1 MANERTE
8 TSGPSAYERAPRR
21 ALWPVRVKLL
31 GGFSVSVGHR
41 TIEGGTWR
49 LRKAAALVKL
59 LALAPGHHLHREQA
73 MNLLWPDSG
82 RKSAS
87 GSLRKALHAARR
99 TFDPEVGS
107 RYLVSEHES
116 FVLSPKGD
124 LWVDVEAFEE
134 AAATARRARSPA
146 AYRAALHLYVGDLLP
161 EDRYEE
167 WTETRRGELR
177 RLHLSLLL
185 ELAGLYEERGEY
197 GPALEALRGAIVEE
211 PALEEAHAALMR
223 LHALRGRRRDALR
236 QYERL
241 REALSRELAAEP
253 EAATRRLR
261 EDIGAGRFPPPV
273 RPTGPP
279 RSELPDSGRHNLPA
293 PRTSFVGRERERV
306 EVKRA
311 LAMTRLLTF
320 TGAGG
325 SGKTRLALEVAR
337 DIVGA
342 YPDGVWLV
350 ELAALSND
358 ELVPQAVAR
367 ALGVREQPNHAPID
381 TLVETLHNK
390 GILLVL
396 DNCEHLANPVAS
408 LLDTLLDSC
417 PRLQVLATSRETLG
431 LSGETIWR
439 VSPLAV
445 PDGDRLS
452 APRDLTRYDAARLF
466 VDRARMR
473 LPSFELTPE
482 NAPSVAE
489 ICRKLEGIPLA
500 IELATARV
508 GALSIAEISERLRD
522 SLGLLSTGG
531 RTIVPRQR
539 TLRGT
544 LDWSFELL
552 SEPEQVVFGRLSV
565 FAAGCTLEAAEAV
578 AAGDAIQKHEVL
590 NLLSR
595 LADKS
600 LVVAETVKDGR
611 ARYRMLEPVRQYARD
626 RLMDGRQAD
635 AVRRRHAEF
644 FLALAEEGELNL
656 KGRHRWEWLERL
668 DQEHGN
674 FRAALSWTL
683 EGVEP
688 EMTLRIGGALGS
700 FWDQRGYI
708 DEGRRWLEAALA
720 AEGKTDSGPSTA
732 KALTWAA
739 WLALGQGDYDVSE
752 ALNEAALELYRE
764 LGDDAALAQA
774 LYNSGV
780 ALMYHA
786 RFEQA
791 SPQLEE
797 AATLSQALGDRAAF
811 ARTLNPRGMVAL
823 SRHDHGK
830 AAALAEESMTTAREV
845 GDDYGFLL
853 SMCVG
858 SLSCLHRG
866 DGQRARSLLVD
877 GLELSQQRGI
887 GRITVYYLECA
898 SALASLEGRAVHSAL
913 LWGAAETLR
922 ETVDTSYSPMERHLV
937 WPLVSTARAR
947 LGDEIWETE
956 IQQGRK
962 MMLEEAIGYA
972 LSETEIPTHAPPTAL
987 PHQGSSSRSAAL
999 TRREEE
1005 VAALVARGLTNRQA
1019 ALELSISEHTAAT
1032 HIRRILKKLGLHSR
1046 SQLATWITERGLPS
1060 PDQGA
1065 RQL

>member
-1 MANERTE
+1 MTDRLPASRGRPGSIGIPGDKPE
-8 TSGPSAYERAPRR
+8 A
-21 ALWPVRVKLL
+21 VRLRLL
-31 GGFSVSVGHR
+31 GGFHVSVGSR
-41 TIEGGTWR
+41 TIKGDAWR

-59 LALAPGHHLHREQA
+59 LALAPGHRLHREQA
-73 MNLLWPDSG
+73 MDLLWADSG
-82 RKSAS
+82 RRAAS
-87 GSLRKALHAARR
+87 NSLRKTLYAARQ
-99 TFDPEVGS
+99 TLDDAGS
-107 RYLVSEHES
+107 RYLASKDGS
-116 FVLSPKGD
+116 LVLCPEGR
-124 LWVDVEAFEE
+124 LWVDVEVFEE
-134 AAATARRARSPA
+134 AAATARRSRDPA
-146 AYRAALHLYVGDLLP
+146 AYRVALELYAGELLP
-161 EDRYEE
+161 EDRYERWAE
-167 WTETRRGELR
+167 NRREEVR
-177 RLHLSLLL
+177 RLYLSLLV
-185 ELAGLYEERGEY
+185 ELAALYEERGAY
-197 GPALEALRGAIVEE
+197 GPALEVLRRATAEE
-211 PALEEAHAALMR
+211 PALEEAHVALMR
-223 LHALRGRRRDALR
+223 LHALSGRRRDALW

-241 REALSRELAAEP
+241 REALSRELVAEP

-261 EDIGAGRFPPPV
+261 EDIGAGRLPPPAQ
-273 RPTGPP
+273 PAGPP
-279 RSELPDSGRHNLPA
+279 RSELPDSGKHNLPA
-293 PRTSFVGRERERV
+293 PRTSFVGREREMV

-337 DIVGA
+337 NIVNV

-367 ALGVREQPNHAPID
+367 VLAVREQPGRAPTD
-381 TLVETLHNK
+381 TLVETLREK
-390 GILLVL
+390 GTLLVL
-396 DNCEHLANPVAS
+396 DNCEHLADPVAR

-445 PDGDRLS
+445 PDSDRLS
-452 APRDLTRYDAARLF
+452 APRELTSYDAARLF

-565 FAAGCTLEAAEAV
+565 FAAGCTLESAEAV
-578 AAGDAIQKHEVL
+578 AAGDVIQKHKVL

-600 LVVAETVKDGR
+600 LVVGGTAKDGR
-611 ARYRMLEPVRQYARD
+611 TRYRMLEPVRQYALD
-626 RLMDGRQAD
+626 RLEDSHQAD

-644 FLALAEEGELNL
+644 FLALAEESELNL
-656 KGRHRWEWLERL
+656 KGRQQWEWLERL

-683 EGVEP
+683 ESAEP
-688 EMTLRIGGALGS
+688 ELTSRIGGALGA

-708 DEGRRWLEAALA
+708 SEGRRWLEAALA
-720 AEGKTDSGPSTA
+720 AEGYADPGPSTA

-739 WLALGQGDYDVSE
+739 WLAWEQGDYDVSE

-764 LGDDAALAQA
+764 LGDEAALAQA

-780 ALMYHA
+780 ALMYQA

-797 AATLSQALGDRAAF
+797 AATLSQALGDRAGL
-811 ARTLNPRGMVAL
+811 ARTLNPRSLVAL
-823 SRHDHGK
+823 SRHDYGR
-830 AAALAEESMTTAREV
+830 AATLAEESMTTTREV
-845 GDDYGFLL
+845 GDDYGRLL

-858 SLSCLHRG
+858 SLVCLHRG
-866 DGQRARSLLVD
+866 DKQRARSLLVD
-877 GLELSQQRGI
+877 GLELSRQRGI

-937 WPLVSTARAR
+937 WPLVSAARAR
-947 LGDEIWETE
+947 LGGEIWETE
-956 IQQGRK
+956 IQEGRQ
-962 MMLEEAIGYA
+962 MMLEEAIGYV
-972 LSETEIPTHAPPTAL
+972 LSETETPTHATPTTL
-987 PHQGSSSRSAAL
+987 PRRDGGSRSTTL

-1005 VAALVARGLTNRQA
+1005 VAALVARGFTNRQIGS
-1019 ALELSISEHTAAT
+1019 ELSISEHTVAT
-1032 HIRRILKKLGLHSR
+1032 HVARILKKLGLTSR
-1046 SQLATWITERGLPS
+1046 SRLSAWLGERVRHS
-1060 PDQGA
+1060 SDA
-1065 RQL
+1065 D